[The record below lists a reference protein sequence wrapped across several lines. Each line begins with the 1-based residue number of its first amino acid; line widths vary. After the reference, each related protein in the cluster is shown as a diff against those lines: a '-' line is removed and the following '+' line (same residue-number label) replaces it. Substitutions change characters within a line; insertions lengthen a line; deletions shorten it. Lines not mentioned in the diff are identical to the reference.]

1 MSLTQL
7 VINLANQAAELS
19 IEAQAEVNKASK
31 LGFGFDKSVARVLKH
46 EGGYVN
52 HPNDKGGATNM
63 GITQTTANNYKHLW
77 SKYNWDGNMK
87 TLPVGLAKEIYK
99 LGYWDKVKG
108 DHLEKIHPLL
118 ADHLFDFYVTSGG
131 WAVKQLQEG
140 LNLLNDRQRD
150 YADIGIDGALGSG
163 TLNSLRAYAKR
174 RGKEGVERL
183 ILMLVMMQAN
193 FYLNIARKNES
204 QESFVN
210 GWVERTAKKMRS
222 YVNYLEQ

>member
-1 MSLTQL
+1 MA
-7 VINLANQAAELS
+7 INKIQY
-19 IEAQAEVNKASK
+19 
-31 LGFGFDKSVARVLKH
+31 GFEHSVARVLEH
-46 EGGYVN
+46 EGGYAN

-63 GITQTTANNYKHLW
+63 GITHITAGLYKSLW

-87 TLPVGLAKEIYK
+87 TLPIGLAKEIYK
-99 LGYWDKVKG
+99 KGFWDKIKG
-108 DHLEKIHPLL
+108 DHLMDIHPLL

-150 YADIGIDGALGSG
+150 YADTGVDGALGVG

-204 QESFVN
+204 QEAFIN
-210 GWVERTAKKMRS
+210 GWIERTAKKMRS
-222 YVNYLEQ
+222 YVNYLEQQ